1 MFEGEWVILKRRVE
15 IGLGKMP
22 RIAGFCKETKVR
34 KIKSTDQVTLFFEN
48 RLCCPFPVGGVDKH
62 DTQKQY
68 HERQIK

>member
-1 MFEGEWVILKRRVE
+1 MFEREGMILKRRVE
-15 IGLGKMP
+15 IGLGQMP

-34 KIKSTDQVTLFFEN
+34 KVKSTDQLTLFFEN
-48 RLCCPFPVGGVDKH
+48 WPYCPFPVGGMDKH